1 MANPESVS
9 EHQVFSFQNMLYLA
23 FPPLVNMIEQ
33 PIGNLEGHHV
43 HRIIRF
49 FFSNWLEEE
58 RVDLMGSFR
67 MLIPQESLSLSLHS
81 K

>member
-33 PIGNLEGHHV
+33 PTGNLEGHHV

-49 FFSNWLEEE
+49 FFFKLAGRGEGGL
-58 RVDLMGSFR
+58 DGFF
-67 MLIPQESLSLSLHS
+67 
-81 K
+81 

>member
-9 EHQVFSFQNMLYLA
+9 EHQVFSFENMLYLA

-33 PIGNLEGHHV
+33 PTGNPEGHHV

-49 FFSNWLEEE
+49 FFFFKLAGRGEGGL
-58 RVDLMGSFR
+58 DGFF
-67 MLIPQESLSLSLHS
+67 
-81 K
+81 